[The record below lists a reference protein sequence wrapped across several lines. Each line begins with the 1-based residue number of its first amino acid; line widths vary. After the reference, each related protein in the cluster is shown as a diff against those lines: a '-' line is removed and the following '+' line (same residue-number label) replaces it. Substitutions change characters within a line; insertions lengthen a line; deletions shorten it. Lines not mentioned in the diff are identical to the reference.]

1 MLGHAKIRPEFN
13 FCSVMTKRPIYVGK
27 CHVHKLS
34 LLRHCVTDE
43 IEIRQ
48 QWRRADRF
56 ANLLTRSVVKNIDG
70 GTIPSKKKKKK
81 KEKRRKKVKQ
91 PLKFLHCVDSIVRL
105 FVFSL
110 SRFRVPPPFV
120 SS

>member
-70 GTIPSKKKKKK
+70 GSGFHHHLSLPEFFSS
-81 KEKRRKKVKQ
+81 R
-91 PLKFLHCVDSIVRL
+91 
-105 FVFSL
+105 VFDRSQVL
-110 SRFRVPPPFV
+110 DFTVLLDLCI
-120 SS
+120 